1 MSVDFPGL
9 GTVINVATVIVGSLL
24 GMAVGH
30 RLPHHTR
37 LVVTDVLGLT
47 TLLMAGLSAV
57 SVTDPAF
64 RTATGIGAPVLIVLG
79 SLLLGGIGGARRGN
93 QATPQGRGGAGPRP
107 RGRQPPGGDAP
118 PVWPGLGWLNK
129 SKLCVRAARH

>member
-9 GTVINVATVIVGSLL
+9 GTVINVATVVVGSLL

-37 LVVTDVLGLT
+37 SVVTDVLGLT

-64 RTATGIGAPVLIVLG
+64 RAAAGIGAPVLIVLG
-79 SLLLGGIGGARRGN
+79 SLLLGGIGGSLLRIEDRLEGLAGRSSARWR
-93 QATPQGRGGAGPRP
+93 AI
-107 RGRQPPGGDAP
+107 PGGLTPTSVAP
-118 PVWPGLGWLNK
+118 TTRHASG
-129 SKLCVRAARH
+129 SSRAG